1 MKDEESFK
9 EGFATKRY
17 TLKEIDESLDGIADT
32 LTEVIKQRVKK
43 LQQENFLTPKSVN
56 DF

>member
-17 TLKEIDESLDGIADT
+17 SLKEIDEGLDGIADT

-43 LQQENFLTPKSVN
+43 IQQENFLTPKSVN
-56 DF
+56 EF